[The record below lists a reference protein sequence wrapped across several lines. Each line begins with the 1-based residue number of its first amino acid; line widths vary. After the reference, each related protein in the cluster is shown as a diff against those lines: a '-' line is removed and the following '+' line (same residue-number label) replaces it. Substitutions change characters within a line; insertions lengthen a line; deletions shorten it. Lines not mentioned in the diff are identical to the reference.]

1 MRAGVGRINWVC
13 AATMV
18 AVVSVARVMGQTAP
32 ASALPNEWLVARTG
46 PEVLAAAQDVLRAM
60 GARVDRHDAVRGLL
74 ITRQMPYDAGW
85 PEAAALGLAPTQV
98 PRAATLH
105 IHVAPGFV
113 PARLSVGAIL
123 VTDTTFV
130 PFRVDRARGDST
142 TYGHPELGRA
152 IATRIADRLGTA
164 LVAMPADAEM
174 RAREA
179 ARLGGGTCG
188 PAPLYASGSKGPKPR
203 LVSEVKPVYP
213 RPQLEQHIGGI
224 VQFGVEVTEHGT
236 LTSLDWQQGVEESNL
251 VAAARGAASLW
262 RFAAPVVDGCPARR
276 DIMIEMSFRMTR

>member
-1 MRAGVGRINWVC
+1 MRAGVGRMIRVC

-18 AVVSVARVMGQTAP
+18 VVVSVARVMGQT

-46 PEVLAAAQDVLRAM
+46 PEVLAAAADVLRSM
-60 GARVDRHDAVRGLL
+60 GAKFERQDLALGLL
-74 ITRQMPYDAGW
+74 ITRQMPYDARW
-85 PEAAALGLAPTQV
+85 PEAEALGLTAAQV

-113 PARLSVGAIL
+113 PARLTVGAVL
-123 VTDTTFV
+123 VIDTTFV

-142 TYGHPELGRA
+142 AFGHPELGRA
-152 IATRIADRLGTA
+152 IATRIAGRLGAA
-164 LVAMPADAEM
+164 LVAMPVDAEM

-188 PAPLYASGSKGPKPR
+188 PAPLYARGSKGPWPR

-213 RPQLEQHIGGI
+213 RPQLEQHIGGV
-224 VQFGVEVTEHGT
+224 VQFSAQVTEHGT
-236 LTSLDWQQGVEESNL
+236 LTGLDWRQGIEESNL

-276 DIMIEMSFRMTR
+276 DITIEMSFRMTR